1 MIGVAKTVDEDDRNE
16 FGFPSAHVTA
26 HERSNQ
32 TTHVDQSVNKAL
44 PWVAFSWFLS
54 GGALVGLIVIAILVP
69 SLIDSGVAKGVAEG
83 RAAATQ
89 EVAAAK
95 TDMFKQLAE
104 ARSEMAQQLADTRAT
119 ANAGREHARIALAE
133 VQEANAQL
141 KAKGLISAA
150 SH

>member
-1 MIGVAKTVDEDDRNE
+1 MIGIANSADDDDRNE
-16 FGFPSAHVTA
+16 YGYPSAHVHA
-26 HERSNQ
+26 HERANQ

-54 GGALVGLIVIAILVP
+54 GGAIIGLIVFAILVP
-69 SLIDSGVAKGVAEG
+69 ALIESGVAKGVAE
-83 RAAATQ
+83 
-89 EVAAAK
+89 AK
-95 TDMFKQLAE
+95 AGI
-104 ARSEMAQQLADTRAT
+104 AQQVADANAT

>member
-1 MIGVAKTVDEDDRNE
+1 MIGVAKTEDDRNE
-16 FGFPSAHVTA
+16 YGYPAAHVTA
-26 HERSNQ
+26 HERANQ
-32 TTHVDQSVNKAL
+32 TTNVDQSVNKAL

-54 GGALVGLIVIAILVP
+54 GGALVGLIMMAILMP
-69 SLIDSGVAKGVAEG
+69 NLIESAVGKGVA
-83 RAAATQ
+83 Q
-89 EVAAAK
+89 AK
-95 TDMFKQLAE
+95 AD
-104 ARSEMAQQLADTRAT
+104 MAQEIADTRAT